1 MSPRRLLF
9 GLALLVA
16 GALLGVLAAEVWH
29 AGDERPASAAQ
40 AGGERE
46 RPAPAP
52 ATAEPIR
59 IGNPDPEPAPELPE
73 ATTLNRVFTGVAA
86 RVTPAV
92 VFISVQTDAPAELPA
107 DGFHD
112 DLPYYPRNRTSA
124 GSGVIVSPEGYIV
137 TNAHVVQDAARIR
150 VLLADKREF
159 DAELVGADATTDLA
173 VIRLLEVNVGAD
185 EDEDP
190 LPVATLGDSDAVEV
204 GEWVLAVG
212 SPFRLTGTVTQGIV
226 SALGRQV
233 DIIEDSFRI
242 EDFIQT
248 DAAINPGNSGGA
260 LANLRGEVVG
270 IATAIATE
278 SGSYEGYGFAVPIN
292 LARRVATDLIAYG
305 EVERGYLG
313 VVIRPV
319 TAADA
324 QELGMRR
331 IEGVLIE
338 SVARGTSADRAGLR
352 ERDVILT
359 VEGEPVDSPN
369 QFQSRIALYHPGD
382 DVAFEIWRGGERFR
396 LSATLIG
403 RDDPVFAQWLNDL
416 GDQRQP
422 AEPPPPEPPADAP
435 LFEAEDWGIRF
446 RDLTPAERRA
456 FGVSGGALV
465 EAVVSG
471 SAADVDGLPAGAVV
485 TRIEERPVGSA
496 EQARAAMAALAEV
509 GAPALLRVRRQNG
522 LTAFYDLQS
531 PYVD

>member
-124 GSGVIVSPEGYIV
+124 GSGVIVSPEGYII

-212 SPFRLTGTVTQGIV
+212 SPFRLTG
-226 SALGRQV
+226 
-233 DIIEDSFRI
+233 
-242 EDFIQT
+242 
-248 DAAINPGNSGGA
+248 
-260 LANLRGEVVG
+260 
-270 IATAIATE
+270 
-278 SGSYEGYGFAVPIN
+278 
-292 LARRVATDLIAYG
+292 
-305 EVERGYLG
+305 
-313 VVIRPV
+313 
-319 TAADA
+319 
-324 QELGMRR
+324 
-331 IEGVLIE
+331 
-338 SVARGTSADRAGLR
+338 
-352 ERDVILT
+352 
-359 VEGEPVDSPN
+359 
-369 QFQSRIALYHPGD
+369 
-382 DVAFEIWRGGERFR
+382 
-396 LSATLIG
+396 
-403 RDDPVFAQWLNDL
+403 
-416 GDQRQP
+416 
-422 AEPPPPEPPADAP
+422 
-435 LFEAEDWGIRF
+435 
-446 RDLTPAERRA
+446 
-456 FGVSGGALV
+456 
-465 EAVVSG
+465 
-471 SAADVDGLPAGAVV
+471 
-485 TRIEERPVGSA
+485 
-496 EQARAAMAALAEV
+496 
-509 GAPALLRVRRQNG
+509 
-522 LTAFYDLQS
+522 
-531 PYVD
+531 